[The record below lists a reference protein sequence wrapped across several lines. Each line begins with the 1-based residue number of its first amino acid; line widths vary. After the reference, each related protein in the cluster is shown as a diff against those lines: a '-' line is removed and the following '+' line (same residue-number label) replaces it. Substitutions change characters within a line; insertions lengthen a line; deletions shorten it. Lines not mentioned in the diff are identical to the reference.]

1 MEKED
6 AGFALLGLGI
16 HNSKKV
22 HEEAMREYERRKA
35 NADKIEAA
43 LMVACTESAGRLEKD
58 AANMNETQLSHA
70 IGSLA
75 GIATTISALSL
86 YAVKPISFDFGSGCG
101 CK

>member
-1 MEKED
+1 MEKENT
-6 AGFALLGLGI
+6 GFALGLLGGT
-16 HNSKKV
+16 HNKEE

-43 LMVACTESAGRLEKD
+43 LMTACVVIAGRLEKD

-86 YAVKPISFDFGSGCG
+86 YAVKPISYDFGCGCG

>member
-1 MEKED
+1 MENNET
-6 AGFALLGLGI
+6 GFALGLFGGT
-16 HNSKKV
+16 HNKEE
-22 HEEAMREYERRKA
+22 HEEAVREYERRKA

-43 LMVACTESAGRLEKD
+43 LMTACVVIAGRLEKD

-75 GIATTISALSL
+75 GIATTISALNL
-86 YAVKPISFDFGSGCG
+86 YAVKPISYDFGCGCG